1 MLNFFKE
8 YRPTLANK
16 SLILKYVYKY
26 LLIYLYKVCVVA
38 NGGGEGGPGIIR
50 VGVAGA
56 EVGRVIGRCEAAHN
70 RLPVVGGQHGG
81 RAEVLSFFN
90 HN

>member
-1 MLNFFKE
+1 M
-8 YRPTLANK
+8 
-16 SLILKYVYKY
+16 
-26 LLIYLYKVCVVA
+26 IYLYKVCVVA

-81 RAEVLSFFN
+81 RAEVLSYLIIIKYKTIFRKCRCDLGSLTFRLK
-90 HN
+90 